1 MKNLAT
7 CSPLEFLKQ
16 TNLIRRS
23 AEKWMKHTDILNIRK
38 RMPQLEVVPFD
49 ATQEQREQIAKANR
63 EKAREQVLDNLNEIL
78 TNIMEKYPEETVE
91 LLALACFVEPSAANK
106 YPMTY
111 YMKHL
116 NDLINDEVVISFFT
130 SLVRLGQ
137 TSGSESAEA

>member
-7 CSPLEFLKQ
+7 CSPLEFLRQ

-23 AEKWMKHTDILNIRK
+23 AEKWMKHTDIMNIRK
-38 RMPQLEVVPFD
+38 RLPKLEIVPMG
-49 ATQEQREQIAKANR
+49 ASQE
-63 EKAREQVLDNLNEIL
+63 EKEAIVKRNAEASRAQVQENLNEIL

-91 LLALACFVEPSAANK
+91 LLALACFVEPSAANE

-111 YMKHL
+111 YMRHL
-116 NDLINDEVVISFFT
+116 NELINDEVVMGFFI

-137 TSGSESAEA
+137 ISGSEPVEA

>member
-7 CSPLEFLKQ
+7 CSPLEFLRQ

-23 AEKWMKHTDILNIRK
+23 AEKWMKHTDVMNIRK
-38 RMPQLEVVPFD
+38 RLPKLEIVPMG
-49 ATQEQREQIAKANR
+49 ASQEEIEAIVKRNAETSRA
-63 EKAREQVLDNLNEIL
+63 QVQENLNEIL

-137 TSGSESAEA
+137 TNGSEPVEA